1 MERPVS
7 FRGHSGQTYDF
18 GIVPAQGDWVRT
30 PGIVLFAAPNGHSWR
45 VIRIIALRGRDDDV
59 QPIWA
64 QHDAARYGG
73 ETVLLLAEAD
83 PARRAS
89 ILADLDAG
97 LSPLWP
103 TPLAGLADAGP
114 VALAA

>member
-1 MERPVS
+1 MKRPVS
-7 FRGHSGQTYDF
+7 FRGHSGQTYVF
-18 GIVPAQGDWVRT
+18 STVESAGNWIET
-30 PGIVLFAAPNGHSWR
+30 PGIALFAAPIGHTWR
-45 VIRIIALRGRDDDV
+45 VIRITALRGRDDDV

-64 QHDAARYGG
+64 HHDASRYGG
-73 ETVLLLAEAD
+73 DTVLVMVEPD

-103 TPLAGLADAGP
+103 THLAANGDASKL
-114 VALAA
+114 ALAA

>member
-1 MERPVS
+1 MQRPVS
-7 FRGHSGQTYDF
+7 FRGHSGQTYVFTAAD
-18 GIVPAQGDWVRT
+18 PAGDWVMT
-30 PGIVLFAAPNGHSWR
+30 PGIAIFAAPNGYTWR
-45 VIRIIALRGRDDDV
+45 VIRLTALRGREDDV

-73 ETVLLLAEAD
+73 DTVLVLVEPD
-83 PARRAS
+83 PAIRDQ

-103 TPLAGLADAGP
+103 TPLAANTNSP
-114 VALAA
+114 EIPLAA

>member
-1 MERPVS
+1 MIRPVS
-7 FRGHSGQTYDF
+7 FRGHSGRTYVF
-18 GIVPAQGDWVRT
+18 SAVEPTGDWVRM
-30 PGIVLFAAPNGHSWR
+30 PGIALFVAPNGYTWR
-45 VIRIIALRGRDDDV
+45 VIRMTALRGRDDDL

-73 ETVLLLAEAD
+73 DTVLVLAEAD
-83 PARRAS
+83 PAVRGA

-103 TPLAGLADAGP
+103 TPLAANGNPPELE
-114 VALAA
+114 LAA